1 MTVYLKLEVKARL
14 WSLWLL
20 IRNGRAKLPSN
31 PQRYKVKLAE
41 VLRVDMKGAR
51 NLEAKALERK
61 ELTNKESS
69 NGNASGA
76 KGEVQ

>member
-1 MTVYLKLEVKARL
+1 
-14 WSLWLL
+14 
-20 IRNGRAKLPSN
+20 
-31 PQRYKVKLAE
+31 VKLAE